1 MGLLQGKFL
10 TDFLSRTTVTDG
22 VYNATTWC
30 GGNNKKEKLK
40 GLIMATKTK
49 KTSTPNNVK
58 LLNRLS
64 SMTEKMDM
72 LANDVMD
79 GQVSADEIY
88 DRLDGIRINIEL
100 IHDALHNNINKE
112 NTNG

>member
-1 MGLLQGKFL
+1 M
-10 TDFLSRTTVTDG
+10 TDFLSRTTATDG

-64 SMTEKMDM
+64 RMTEKMDM

-79 GQVSADEIY
+79 GQVSANEIY
-88 DRLDGIRINIEL
+88 DRLDDIKANIEQ
-100 IHDALHNNINKE
+100 IHDAFHNNINKE
-112 NTNG
+112 ASNA

>member
-1 MGLLQGKFL
+1 
-10 TDFLSRTTVTDG
+10 
-22 VYNATTWC
+22 
-30 GGNNKKEKLK
+30 
-40 GLIMATKTK
+40 MATKTK

-64 SMTEKMDM
+64 RMTEKMDM

-88 DRLDGIRINIEL
+88 DRLDDIKTNIEL

-112 NTNG
+112 NI

>member
-1 MGLLQGKFL
+1 
-10 TDFLSRTTVTDG
+10 
-22 VYNATTWC
+22 
-30 GGNNKKEKLK
+30 
-40 GLIMATKTK
+40 MATKTK

-100 IHDALHNNINKE
+100 IHDTLHNNINKE
-112 NTNG
+112 NTNV

>member
-1 MGLLQGKFL
+1 
-10 TDFLSRTTVTDG
+10 
-22 VYNATTWC
+22 
-30 GGNNKKEKLK
+30 
-40 GLIMATKTK
+40 MATKTK

-64 SMTEKMDM
+64 RMTEKMDM

-88 DRLDGIRINIEL
+88 DRLDDIKTNIEQ
-100 IHDALHNNINKE
+100 IHVAFHNNINKE
-112 NTNG
+112 NTIV